1 MIYMYPEYD
10 RVLLDW
16 EVVTDRHSTLTKEYG
31 GATMQEEQVNT
42 EAVIAQAEANA
53 EAAKVE
59 PTEAELMAEL
69 EAALKSKD
77 FKAVAAAS
85 RKLDQS
91 VKAKEKAELEV
102 KRAALDAMTD
112 EVKAAIMKGVKPLVD
127 SGKLDAA
134 DGIWY
139 SYDFGEQ
146 APTVRLMK
154 SAPKAA
160 RAGGGGGGKK
170 FDISTDNMLTRHGQE
185 EYKDGLSF
193 QQAYESSTDK
203 NWRYAIRQKLLKL
216 EGVI

>member
-1 MIYMYPEYD
+1 MADEQQQDTAEP
-10 RVLLDW
+10 
-16 EVVTDRHSTLTKEYG
+16 VV
-31 GATMQEEQVNT
+31 EQVV
-42 EAVIAQAEANA
+42 A
-53 EAAKVE
+53 E

-91 VKAKEKAELEV
+91 VKATEKAELEV
-102 KRAALDAMTD
+102 KRAALDAMIGK
-112 EVKAAIMKGVKPLVD
+112 VKDAITKAVKPLVD
-127 SGKLDAA
+127 SGELDAA

-139 SYDFGEQ
+139 SYDFGEA
-146 APTVRLMK
+146 APVVRLMK
-154 SAPKAA
+154 TQPRAA
-160 RAGGGGGGKK
+160 RAGTGGGGGGKK
-170 FDISTDNMLTRHGQE
+170 FDISTDDMLSRHGQE
-185 EYKDGLSF
+185 EYKDGLTF

>member
-1 MIYMYPEYD
+1 M
-10 RVLLDW
+10 
-16 EVVTDRHSTLTKEYG
+16 
-31 GATMQEEQVNT
+31 AEE
-42 EAVIAQAEANA
+42 IIQAEAVA
-53 EAAKVE
+53 EEPVAVAE

-85 RKLDQS
+85 RKLDS
-91 VKAKEKAELEV
+91 AVKAKEKAELDI
-102 KRAALDAMTD
+102 KRAALDAMIED
-112 EVKAAIMKGVKPLVD
+112 VKAAIQKAVKPLVD
-127 SGKLDAA
+127 SGKLDVA

-160 RAGGGGGGKK
+160 RSGSTGGGGKK
-170 FDISTDNMLTRHGQE
+170 FDVSTDDMLTRHGAE
-185 EYKDGLSF
+185 EYKEGLSF

-203 NWRYAIRQKLLKL
+203 NWRYAIRQKLLKI

>member
-1 MIYMYPEYD
+1 MVKEPEQA
-10 RVLLDW
+10 
-16 EVVTDRHSTLTKEYG
+16 G
-31 GATMQEEQVNT
+31 GVQEQPEPTPPVP
-42 EAVIAQAEANA
+42 
-53 EAAKVE
+53 E

-102 KRAALDAMTD
+102 KRAALDAMIED
-112 EVKAAIMKGVKPLVD
+112 VKAAIQKAVKPLVD
-127 SGKLDAA
+127 SGKLDEA

-154 SAPKAA
+154 SAPRAA

-170 FDISTDNMLTRHGQE
+170 FDISTDDMLTRHGGE
-185 EYKDGLSF
+185 EYKDGLTF

-203 NWRYAIRQKLLKL
+203 NWRYAIRQKLLKI
-216 EGVI
+216 EGII

>member
-1 MIYMYPEYD
+1 M
-10 RVLLDW
+10 V
-16 EVVTDRHSTLTKEYG
+16 
-31 GATMQEEQVNT
+31 EEQVNT

-53 EAAKVE
+53 GAVKVE

-102 KRAALDAMTD
+102 KRAALDAMID
-112 EVKAAIMKGVKPLVD
+112 KVKSAISKAVKPLVD
-127 SGKLDAA
+127 SGELDVA

-139 SYDFGEQ
+139 SFDFGEQ
-146 APTVRLMK
+146 APAVRLMK

-160 RAGGGGGGKK
+160 RAGGGGEGKK
-170 FDISTDNMLTRHGQE
+170 FDISTDDMLTRHGAE
-185 EYKDGLSF
+185 EYKEGLSF

-203 NWRYAIRQKLLKL
+203 NWRYAIRQKLLKI